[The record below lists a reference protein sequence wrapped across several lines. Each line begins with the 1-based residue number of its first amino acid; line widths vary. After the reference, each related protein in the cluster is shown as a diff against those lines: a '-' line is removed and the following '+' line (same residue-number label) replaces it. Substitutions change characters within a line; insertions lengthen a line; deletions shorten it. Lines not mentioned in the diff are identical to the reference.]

1 MQRRAAQCRAK
12 IRSNLFGG
20 YHRVFTQEH
29 NAAQCKAVQRMA
41 WQRYA
46 VTSSEVI
53 TVFLLYV
60 KIIVVYYQTLKFKGN
75 KMETLEIP
83 APKDRQILTKVD
95 AEMYEEIQA
104 LVKKNNWNL
113 SAFMRVAVRKE
124 LDRLKG

>member
-1 MQRRAAQCRAK
+1 
-12 IRSNLFGG
+12 
-20 YHRVFTQEH
+20 
-29 NAAQCKAVQRMA
+29 
-41 WQRYA
+41 
-46 VTSSEVI
+46 
-53 TVFLLYV
+53 
-60 KIIVVYYQTLKFKGN
+60 
-75 KMETLEIP
+75 METLERP